1 MLIRLR
7 LKFIIHTS
15 FYLTSSLSYD
25 RLFVKM
31 SESIDYSEIK
41 QTPPK
46 VYVIQEIA
54 GTKEGRPKINILGAA
69 QFGTFKFLLP
79 ELSQIIFSPGPLI
92 FKLRKGLQNYR
103 QKDYLLLTG
112 DPAIIGVACS
122 IVSDMTNGK
131 YTLLKWD
138 KQERKYYAIEIN
150 LHEKGNIDE

>member
-1 MLIRLR
+1 M
-7 LKFIIHTS
+7 
-15 FYLTSSLSYD
+15 TSSLSYD
-25 RLFVKM
+25 KLFVKM

-46 VYVIQEIA
+46 VYVIQEIP

-92 FKLRKGLQNYR
+92 FKLRKGLQDYR
-103 QKDYLLLTG
+103 QKDFLLLTG

-131 YTLLKWD
+131 YKLLKWD

>member
-1 MLIRLR
+1 MLIRR
-7 LKFIIHTS
+7 CLKFIIHNS
-15 FYLTSSLSYD
+15 FYLTSILSYD

-31 SESIDYSEIK
+31 SESIDYGEIK

-92 FKLRKGLQNYR
+92 FKLRKGLKDYR

-131 YTLLKWD
+131 YKLLKWD

>member
-1 MLIRLR
+1 
-7 LKFIIHTS
+7 
-15 FYLTSSLSYD
+15 
-25 RLFVKM
+25 M
-31 SESIDYSEIK
+31 SESIDYGEIK

-79 ELSQIIFSPGPLI
+79 ALSQIIFSPGPLI
-92 FKLRKGLQNYR
+92 FKLRKGLKDYR

-131 YTLLKWD
+131 YKLLKWD